1 MASIYKRGSVWYI
14 YYRVDGHKVRR
25 RVSRS
30 KKIAQLALSDV
41 IVKLEKKQ
49 LGFSPPPKK
58 HAKPL
63 DEFLEEYRKYSDTN
77 HRDATVIRYKAIV
90 DNFMGFLSEYPDVV
104 ALSDLSGKLFEDY
117 KAYRRDAP
125 TTPNGRRKGK
135 ARKGAKANTVNMEIQ
150 TLRTIF
156 GLAVKW
162 EYIKKNPVDGVPHLK
177 VDDAKQPR
185 FLTMVE
191 ARKLLTESTEV
202 SRQLHDIFF
211 TLLYTGMR
219 KGELLNLTWNDVDL
233 KRDKI
238 KIQNKDFWKPKTGQ
252 REISMHDA
260 VRTLLLRLKRENNG
274 KNQFVFHDM
283 DGGKL
288 VRKLR
293 RDFMEITKSCGF
305 PDVTKLHSLRHTF
318 GSQLV
323 MAGVDL
329 ATVQQEMGHAD
340 ISTTMIYSHLTPE
353 HRQNA
358 VNVLQFG
365 RSRQLQGPGVLKVA
379 RRRRSA
385 AQG

>member
-1 MASIYKRGSVWYI
+1 MASIYKRGGVWYI

-49 LGFSPPPKK
+49 LGFAPPPKK
-58 HAKPL
+58 HAKPIA
-63 DEFLEEYRKYSDTN
+63 EFLEEYRKYSETN
-77 HRDATVIRYKAIV
+77 HRDATVVRYGAII
-90 DNFMGFLSEYPDVV
+90 DNFTRFLEERPEVV
-104 ALSDLSGKLFEDY
+104 TLSDLSGKLFEEY
-117 KAYRRDAP
+117 KTYRREKP
-125 TTPNGRRKGK
+125 TTPNGLRKGK

-150 TLRTIF
+150 TLRTIL
-156 GLAVKW
+156 GLAIKW
-162 EYIKKNPVDGVPHLK
+162 EYIKKNPVKGVPHLK

-185 FLTMVE
+185 FLTQVE
-191 ARKLLTESTEV
+191 ARKLLTESAKV
-202 SRQLHDIFF
+202 SRQLHDIYF

-219 KGELLNLTWNDVDL
+219 KGELLNLTWNDIDL

-238 KIQNKDFWKPKTGQ
+238 KIQNKDFWKPKSGQ
-252 REISMHDA
+252 REISMHKA
-260 VRTLLLRLKRENNG
+260 VRTLLLRLKRENDG
-274 KNQFVFHDM
+274 KSRFVFCDK

-288 VRKLR
+288 RRKLR
-293 RDFMEITKSCGF
+293 RDFMEITKKCGF

-358 VNVLQFG
+358 VNALQFG
-365 RSRQLQGPGVLKVA
+365 RPRPLQGPGGLEVA

-385 AQG
+385 AQA